1 MTKFEIRTDTHEFRL
16 PRKAR
21 VISLSGSELFDDY
34 RQSSVRDSEIRESF
48 DSLEEA
54 RAAFSAN
61 WANYGSTTLRTGNGS
76 RYLYCE
82 FAWIEENRYD
92 DDGEFDQ
99 GGWNYDVSAEG
110 WAEEGE
116 DEQ

>member
-21 VISLSGSELFDDY
+21 TISLTGGELFDDY
-34 RQSSVRDSEIRESF
+34 RQSSVQDSEIRESF

-54 RAAFSAN
+54 RAAFSAH
-61 WANYGSTTLRTGNGS
+61 WASYGSTTLRTGNGS

-99 GGWNYDVSAEG
+99 GGDVYDISAAG
-110 WAEEGE
+110 WSNDNEE
-116 DEQ
+116 D